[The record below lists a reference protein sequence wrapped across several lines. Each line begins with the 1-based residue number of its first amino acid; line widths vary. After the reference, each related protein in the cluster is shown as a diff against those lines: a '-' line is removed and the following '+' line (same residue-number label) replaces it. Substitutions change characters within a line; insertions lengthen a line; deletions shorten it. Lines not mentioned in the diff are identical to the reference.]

1 MADQSN
7 SEIFSNLGATYLAAR
22 EARQAGAS
30 PFAAMMQGFV
40 GAKGVQERA
49 ADPYF
54 ALRSTLMR
62 QQSEA
67 LNLNLANLVTQREIE
82 LQQRKG
88 LAEFNSEFSKA
99 MADGTVGDPSTTS
112 VLLDTMGKYGIP
124 YQAVKPALDQV
135 KAAGDAKN
143 VQKFAQA
150 LSTPRPE
157 VTGVIPGG
165 PVPLPVVEQVTPT
178 MPEAMAKAPFDADQ
192 MARMLSFSQN
202 LGVRLRGQDIQ
213 RELGQAR
220 ITAQAKRDAESRAL
234 RQRALE
240 LTAQRLDNQQVSQ
253 DIQRARLMA
262 ENLRTQ
268 VEGKKINE
276 SLRRNLQAQIP
287 EIKTLD
293 EEISNLAIEIQDLEA
308 QAAEGGTT
316 GVFGTGLFA
325 RSVES
330 IRARIADREKQLAQ
344 KQKALRHVMDS
355 IDEVTGNA
363 STVPAPA
370 PTATGPKKFVYKDG
384 QLVPQ

>member
-99 MADGTVGDPSTTS
+99 MADGTVGDPSTIS

-135 KAAGDAKN
+135 KAAGDAKQ
-143 VQKFAQA
+143 VQKFNEVLA
-150 LSTPRPE
+150 TPVPTVGE
-157 VTGVIPGG
+157 TPTGVPFFPTAPIVKTRPRT
-165 PVPLPVVEQVTPT
+165 VTEAMATTPLPVDTAERVMANQRMENV
-178 MPEAMAKAPFDADQ
+178 AM
-192 MARMLSFSQN
+192 MR
-202 LGVRLRGQDIQ
+202 
-213 RELGQAR
+213 
-220 ITAQAKRDAESRAL
+220 
-234 RQRALE
+234 
-240 LTAQRLDNQQVSQ
+240 
-253 DIQRARLMA
+253 
-262 ENLRTQ
+262 
-268 VEGKKINE
+268 
-276 SLRRNLQAQIP
+276 
-287 EIKTLD
+287 
-293 EEISNLAIEIQDLEA
+293 LEA
-308 QAAEGGTT
+308 QK
-316 GVFGTGLFA
+316 
-325 RSVES
+325 ES
-330 IRARIADREKQLAQ
+330 IAARISIEQA
-344 KQKALRHVMDS
+344 KQKAKLEQEQFVKDLPFEVRHFVDEKYKAKFQW
-355 IDEVTGNA
+355 IRENVFDPTEAHQKVDEVTKEFSEEVETLRKQYGVRNPMPGATNA
-363 STVPAPA
+363 VKGILHYI
-370 PTATGPKKFVYKDG
+370 TGKG
-384 QLVPQ
+384 ELVPK